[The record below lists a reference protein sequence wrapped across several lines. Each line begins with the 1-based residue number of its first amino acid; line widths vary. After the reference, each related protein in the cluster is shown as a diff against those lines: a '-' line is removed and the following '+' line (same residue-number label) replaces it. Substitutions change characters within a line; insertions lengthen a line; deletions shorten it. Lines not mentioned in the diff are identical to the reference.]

1 MRHRQ
6 HGPSYSSV
14 IAGEVIRSCTIYSF
28 SLSTTGQEAKKCMDI
43 LYTGTDIIYA
53 WIKARYIISW
63 YDVRQKLP
71 FDPEKAHHPPEMSLR
86 ATAPPKRN

>member
-1 MRHRQ
+1 MI
-6 HGPSYSSV
+6 V
-14 IAGEVIRSCTIYSF
+14 GEVIRSCTIDSF
-28 SLSTTGQEAKKCMDI
+28 FPLSTTGQEAKTKYMNI
-43 LYTGTDIIYA
+43 VYTDIVYA
-53 WIKARYIISW
+53 WIKARCIISW